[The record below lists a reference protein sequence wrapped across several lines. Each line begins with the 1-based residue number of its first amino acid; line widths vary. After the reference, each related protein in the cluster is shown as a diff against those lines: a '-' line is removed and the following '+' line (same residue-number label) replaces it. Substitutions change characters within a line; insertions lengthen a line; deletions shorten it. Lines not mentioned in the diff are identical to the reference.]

1 MWEGYTGQPHLSLQ
15 PAFFWGLLVPTLK
28 GLQGSIEG
36 GRWTLWKERRV
47 GRRERGRGEGGG
59 REGGDERDKE
69 KRNSGYK
76 PSNELP
82 K

>member
-1 MWEGYTGQPHLSLQ
+1 MSICVGGYTGQPHLSLL

-59 REGGDERDKE
+59 RR
-69 KRNSGYK
+69 
-76 PSNELP
+76 
-82 K
+82 